1 MAKDGILLESGT
13 NEVEILEF
21 HLRGQ
26 SFGVNVL
33 KIQAIEQYEK
43 KRVTAMPL
51 AHPSVAGM
59 FLFRDHTVPLID
71 LGTELNI
78 EQLPP
83 AEDDQQD
90 AVEQRIVLIMEFNGM
105 TNAFVVDGVNRI
117 HRIGW
122 DQISPLS
129 PMIAESSAE
138 FTGSVNIE
146 KREILI
152 VDIEKV
158 VAQIFPAA
166 RMEYMGEEEVHHPK
180 ESSRPDVK
188 ILLAEDSSAIR
199 AMITSV
205 LEKSGYSQLA
215 CFGNGKDAYEQIV
228 EYKQRA
234 EAEGCGIDRFLTAVV
249 TDIEMPQMDG
259 LTLCRNIKTVLGL
272 PNMPVMMFSSLLND
286 QTAEKCRAVGAD
298 GWISKPSI
306 NEMVAMI
313 DSLCLESIPDSGQ
326 KD

>member
-21 HLRGQ
+21 HLQDQ

-33 KIQAIEQYEK
+33 KIQAIEQYDR
-43 KRVTAMPL
+43 KRVTVMPM

-59 FLFRDHTVPLID
+59 FLFREHTIPLID
-71 LGTELNI
+71 LGAELDI
-78 EQLPP
+78 PQLQ
-83 AEDDQQD
+83 AQNLEDEDQQKQD
-90 AVEQRIVLIMEFNGM
+90 QRIVLVMEFNGM
-105 TNAFVVDGVNRI
+105 TTSFVVDGVNRI
-117 HRIGW
+117 HRISW
-122 DQISPLS
+122 EQISSLS

-158 VAQIFPAA
+158 VAQILPSA
-166 RMEYMGEEEVHHPK
+166 RMDYLGDKQVEHPK
-180 ESSRPDVK
+180 QSSRPDVK
-188 ILLAEDSSAIR
+188 IVLAEDSSAIR

-205 LEKSGYSQLA
+205 LEKSGYTDLT
-215 CFGNGKDAYEQIV
+215 CFGNGKDAYEKIL
-228 EYKQRA
+228 EYKAQA
-234 EAEGCGIDRFLTAVV
+234 EQNNCGIDKYLTLVV

-259 LTLCRNIKTVLGL
+259 LTLCRTIKHSLGL
-272 PNMPVMMFSSLLND
+272 PNLPVVMFSSLINE
-286 QTAEKCRAVGAD
+286 QTADKCRAVGAD
-298 GWISKPSI
+298 GWVSKPSI

-313 DSLCLESIPDSGQ
+313 DSLCLEQVPGQ
-326 KD
+326 A